1 MKKWILIG
9 IAAVFVIIVILI
21 VLGISNLGPLIK
33 EAVNTYGPRLTK
45 TEVHLSN
52 VKVSLF
58 SGEAKLND
66 FIVGNP
72 KGFTAPQAMNVGSI
86 YVQVDKK
93 SLTGNTIIIDKIEVL
108 RPVITYEKK
117 SGTDNFQTILNN
129 VKKAVG
135 TGESTTTQTEKQ
147 GPGKKLVIKDLI
159 VKDGRVDLAVSIANL
174 PAKAISAPLPEIH
187 LKDLGEQKGG
197 SSPAEVF
204 KEVLAVLYTKIRS
217 PDVTN
222 TLTQELKKVAPNLG
236 NISEGGKKEMEKAK
250 EKIKGLLGQ

>member
-9 IAAVFVIIVILI
+9 TAVVFVIIVILI

-45 TEVHLSN
+45 TEVHLA
-52 VKVSLF
+52 KVNISLF

-72 KGFTAPQAMNVGSI
+72 QGFTAPQAMSVGSI
-86 YVQVDKK
+86 YVHVDKK
-93 SLTGNTIIIDKIEVL
+93 SLTGNTIIINKIEVL

-117 SGTDNFQTILNN
+117 SGTDNFQTILDN
-129 VKKAVG
+129 VKKSVG
-135 TGESTTTQTEKQ
+135 AGETATAQTEKQ

-159 VKDGRVDLAVSIANL
+159 VKDGQVDLAVSIANL

-187 LKDLGEQKGG
+187 LKNLGEQKGG
-197 SSPAEVF
+197 ASPAEVF
-204 KEVLAVLYTKIRS
+204 KEVLAVLYTKITS
-217 PDVTN
+217 PDVTS
-222 TLTQELKKVAPNLG
+222 TLTRELKKVAPDLG
-236 NISEGGKKEMEKAK
+236 KVSEGGKKEIEKAK